1 MEGRRGLICR
11 RDGSGAGHLVIRRQR
26 RAPDGSFHTR
36 LKLDTR
42 AGGDALNSPEP
53 KLRAL
58 EKTRCTY
65 RPKKPPGTVARRIE
79 VSQVHRVFSGAPSLL
94 RCTEVS
100 QVHRS
105 CPSAPKFQWR
115 IEGHS
120 HGRGGGTPR
129 AAQPPAIRFGPYGPS
144 CATLENA
151 FVFPQLRA
159 LAGSSPDGGPGRKND
174 PVAGA
179 ITRMVGAVGLEPT
192 IPKAEDFKSPAY
204 ANSATPPCASKC
216 TTPRRRRARTEP
228 LRESAEPPRMRTARS
243 TEQQPGP
250 EALTLGTPPRQSGFM
265 GQKACPINPPKLRK
279 KFLNL
284 ALPFVSIG
292 IHAGVAELADA
303 YGSGPYGGNPVKVQV
318 LSPAP

>member
-1 MEGRRGLICR
+1 MEGRRGFICR
-11 RDGSGAGHLVIRRQR
+11 RDGSGAGHLVIRCQQ
-26 RAPDGSFHTR
+26 RAPDGSFLTR

-42 AGGDALNSPEP
+42 AGGNAFNSPEP

-65 RPKKPPGTVARRIE
+65 RPKKPPGTVARCI
-79 VSQVHRVFSGAPSLL
+79 
-94 RCTEVS
+94 EVS

-105 CPSAPKFQWR
+105 CPSALKFQWR

-144 CATLENA
+144 RATLENA
-151 FVFPQLRA
+151 FAFPQLRA
-159 LAGSSPDGGPGRKND
+159 LAGSSPGSGPGRKNG

-228 LRESAEPPRMRTARS
+228 LRESAEPPQMRTARS
-243 TEQQPGP
+243 TEQQLIPD
-250 EALTLGTPPRQSGFM
+250 AFLTLGTPPRQSGFM
-265 GQKACPINPPKLRK
+265 GQGCVNPLIASSVPT
-279 KFLNL
+279 
-284 ALPFVSIG
+284 
-292 IHAGVAELADA
+292 
-303 YGSGPYGGNPVKVQV
+303 GP
-318 LSPAP
+318 

>member
-1 MEGRRGLICR
+1 MHLSTKKAARHGR
-11 RDGSGAGHLVIRRQR
+11 
-26 RAPDGSFHTR
+26 
-36 LKLDTR
+36 
-42 AGGDALNSPEP
+42 
-53 KLRAL
+53 
-58 EKTRCTY
+58 
-65 RPKKPPGTVARRIE
+65 
-79 VSQVHRVFSGAPSLL
+79 QVHRSFSGAPSFL

-105 CPSAPKFQWR
+105 CPSAQKFQWR

-144 CATLENA
+144 RATLENA

-159 LAGSSPDGGPGRKND
+159 LAGSSPDGGPGHKND

-216 TTPRRRRARTEP
+216 TTPRRRRACTEP

-243 TEQQPGP
+243 TEQQLNPD
-250 EALTLGTPPRQSGFM
+250 AFLTLGTPPRQSGFM
-265 GQKACPINPPKLRK
+265 GQKARPINPPKLRK

-284 ALPFVSIG
+284 ALPFVSIR

>member
-1 MEGRRGLICR
+1 MHLSTKKAARHGR
-11 RDGSGAGHLVIRRQR
+11 
-26 RAPDGSFHTR
+26 
-36 LKLDTR
+36 
-42 AGGDALNSPEP
+42 
-53 KLRAL
+53 
-58 EKTRCTY
+58 
-65 RPKKPPGTVARRIE
+65 
-79 VSQVHRVFSGAPSLL
+79 
-94 RCTEVS
+94 

-105 CPSAPKFQWR
+105 FSGASKFQWR

-159 LAGSSPDGGPGRKND
+159 LVGSSPDGGPGRKNN

-216 TTPRRRRARTEP
+216 TTPLRRRARTKP

-243 TEQQPGP
+243 TEQQSGP
-250 EALTLGTPPRQSGFM
+250 EAPTLGTPPRQSGFM
-265 GQKACPINPPKLRK
+265 GQKARPINPPKLRK

>member
-11 RDGSGAGHLVIRRQR
+11 RDGSGAGHLVIRCQQ
-26 RAPDGSFHTR
+26 RAPDGNFHTR

-42 AGGDALNSPEP
+42 AGGNAFNSPEP

-65 RPKKPPGTVARRIE
+65 RPKKPPGTVARCI
-79 VSQVHRVFSGAPSLL
+79 
-94 RCTEVS
+94 EVS

-105 CPSAPKFQWR
+105 CPSALKFQWR

-144 CATLENA
+144 RATLENA
-151 FVFPQLRA
+151 FAFPQLRA
-159 LAGSSPDGGPGRKND
+159 LAGSSPGSGPGRKNG

-216 TTPRRRRARTEP
+216 TTPRRRRACTEP

-279 KFLNL
+279 KG
-284 ALPFVSIG
+284 SS
-292 IHAGVAELADA
+292 GVCV
-303 YGSGPYGGNPVKVQV
+303 G
-318 LSPAP
+318 

>member
-1 MEGRRGLICR
+1 MHLSTKKAARHGR
-11 RDGSGAGHLVIRRQR
+11 
-26 RAPDGSFHTR
+26 
-36 LKLDTR
+36 
-42 AGGDALNSPEP
+42 
-53 KLRAL
+53 
-58 EKTRCTY
+58 
-65 RPKKPPGTVARRIE
+65 
-79 VSQVHRVFSGAPSLL
+79 QVHRSVSGAPNYL

-105 CPSAPKFQWR
+105 FNGVSKA
-115 IEGHS
+115 
-120 HGRGGGTPR
+120 
-129 AAQPPAIRFGPYGPS
+129 
-144 CATLENA
+144 
-151 FVFPQLRA
+151 
-159 LAGSSPDGGPGRKND
+159 
-174 PVAGA
+174 
-179 ITRMVGAVGLEPT
+179 TRMVGAVGLEPT

-243 TEQQPGP
+243 TEQQLNPDTF
-250 EALTLGTPPRQSGFM
+250 LTLGTPPRQSGFM
-265 GQKACPINPPKLRK
+265 GQKTRPINPPKLRK
-279 KFLNL
+279 KLLNL

>member
-1 MEGRRGLICR
+1 MHLSTKKAARHGR
-11 RDGSGAGHLVIRRQR
+11 
-26 RAPDGSFHTR
+26 
-36 LKLDTR
+36 
-42 AGGDALNSPEP
+42 
-53 KLRAL
+53 
-58 EKTRCTY
+58 
-65 RPKKPPGTVARRIE
+65 
-79 VSQVHRVFSGAPSLL
+79 
-94 RCTEVS
+94 

-105 CPSAPKFQWR
+105 FPSALKFQWR

-144 CATLENA
+144 RATLENA
-151 FVFPQLRA
+151 FAFPQLRA
-159 LAGSSPDGGPGRKND
+159 LAGSSPGSGPGRKNN

-243 TEQQPGP
+243 TEQQLNPD
-250 EALTLGTPPRQSGFM
+250 AFLTLGTPPRQSGFM
-265 GQKACPINPPKLRK
+265 GQKARPINPPKLRK

>member
-1 MEGRRGLICR
+1 MHRSF
-11 RDGSGAGHLVIRRQR
+11 SGA
-26 RAPDGSFHTR
+26 
-36 LKLDTR
+36 
-42 AGGDALNSPEP
+42 P
-53 KLRAL
+53 KFL
-58 EKTRCTY
+58 
-65 RPKKPPGTVARRIE
+65 RRIE
-79 VSQVHRVFSGAPSLL
+79 VSQAHRSFSGAS
-94 RCTEVS
+94 
-100 QVHRS
+100 
-105 CPSAPKFQWR
+105 KFQWR

-129 AAQPPAIRFGPYGPS
+129 AAQPPAIRFGPYRPS

-159 LAGSSPDGGPGRKND
+159 LVGSSPDGGPGRKNN

-216 TTPRRRRARTEP
+216 TTPLRRRARTKP
-228 LRESAEPPRMRTARS
+228 LRESAEPPQMRTARS

-265 GQKACPINPPKLRK
+265 GQKARPINPPKLRK
-279 KFLNL
+279 
-284 ALPFVSIG
+284 S
-292 IHAGVAELADA
+292 
-303 YGSGPYGGNPVKVQV
+303 S
-318 LSPAP
+318 

>member
-1 MEGRRGLICR
+1 M
-11 RDGSGAGHLVIRRQR
+11 
-26 RAPDGSFHTR
+26 
-36 LKLDTR
+36 
-42 AGGDALNSPEP
+42 
-53 KLRAL
+53 
-58 EKTRCTY
+58 
-65 RPKKPPGTVARRIE
+65 
-79 VSQVHRVFSGAPSLL
+79 HRVFSGAPSLL
-94 RCTEVS
+94 RRTEVS

-105 CPSAPKFQWR
+105 CPSAQKFQWR
-115 IEGHS
+115 IEDHS

-151 FVFPQLRA
+151 FAFPQLRA
-159 LAGSSPDGGPGRKND
+159 LAGSSPGSGPGRKNG

-204 ANSATPPCASKC
+204 TNSATPPCASKC
-216 TTPRRRRARTEP
+216 TTPRRRRACTEP

-243 TEQQPGP
+243 TEQQLIPD
-250 EALTLGTPPRQSGFM
+250 AFLTLGTPPRQSGFM
-265 GQKACPINPPKLRK
+265 GQKARPINPPKLRK

>member
-1 MEGRRGLICR
+1 MPTRWIWCWA
-11 RDGSGAGHLVIRRQR
+11 SGNPLPAARARRQLPHATEAR
-26 RAPDGSFHTR
+26 HATLSLTR
-36 LKLDTR
+36 EREATRSTAQSQNSEHLK
-42 AGGDALNSPEP
+42 
-53 KLRAL
+53 KL
-58 EKTRCTY
+58 
-65 RPKKPPGTVARRIE
+65 
-79 VSQVHRVFSGAPSLL
+79 GAPIDQKSRPARSPGASKFL
-94 RCTEVS
+94 RCTEPS

-105 CPSAPKFQWR
+105 FSGASKFQWR

-144 CATLENA
+144 RATLENA
-151 FVFPQLRA
+151 FAFPQLRA
-159 LAGSSPDGGPGRKND
+159 LAGSSPGSGPGRKNG

-243 TEQQPGP
+243 TEQQPGS

-265 GQKACPINPPKLRK
+265 GQKARPINPPKLRK